1 MPKNTFILVVLLAII
16 ASLLVGFN
24 VGKKINQTPV
34 AATIE
39 RTPIAS
45 PTPESIPVRPYTN
58 SSCNVSLSYPQTMQ
72 VKESTRSALFSSGT
86 DAVVLACQKDIP
98 GIAIS
103 EDNKETIQIGSVS
116 GTLYHTASP
125 KDGTPINVFIIT
137 HPTTDMDILVSGM
150 GNAFT
155 TIIDSLTLQ

>member
-24 VGKKINQTPV
+24 VGKKFNQTS
-34 AATIE
+34 ATATMEI
-39 RTPIAS
+39 TPTAS
-45 PTPESIPVRPYTN
+45 PTPEPITVRPYTN
-58 SSCNVSLSYPQTMQ
+58 TSCSVSLSYPANMQ
-72 VKESTRSALFSSGT
+72 VKESTRSAVFSSAT

-103 EDNKETIQIGSVS
+103 EDNKETVQIGSVS

-137 HPTTDMDILVSGM
+137 HPKTDMDILVSGI
-150 GNAFT
+150 GSAFT
-155 TIIDSLTLQ
+155 TIIGSLTLQ